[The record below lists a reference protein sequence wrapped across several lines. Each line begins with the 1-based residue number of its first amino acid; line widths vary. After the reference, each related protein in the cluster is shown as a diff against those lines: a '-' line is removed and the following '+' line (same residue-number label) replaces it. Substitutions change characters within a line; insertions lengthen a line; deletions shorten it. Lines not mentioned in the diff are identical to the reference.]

1 MSTPEQRVIA
11 DKFIHEII
19 ATAAGDNKSAKE
31 YLYMVG
37 RITRV
42 WDDIYDQDNPAGI
55 TRKQLLEIIE
65 YLFVKL
71 PVNGFF
77 NQHREILLSQHISA
91 YNAWMASNKWLDGDE
106 TEQMYAHVWPD
117 TINEI
122 LPIVALLTQ
131 SYKQMEQVSDHMR
144 KNFKAKLGD

>member
-1 MSTPEQRVIA
+1 MSTPEQRVVA
-11 DKFIHEII
+11 DKLSDEII
-19 ATAAGDNKSAKE
+19 TMAAGDNKSAEE
-31 YLYMVG
+31 YLNMIA

-42 WDDIYDQDNPAGI
+42 WDDLYDEDHPV

-91 YNAWMASNKWLDGDE
+91 YNAWDGSNKWLDGDE

-131 SYKQMEQVSDHMR
+131 NYKQMEQVSDHMR
-144 KNFKAKLGD
+144 KIFKAKLGD

>member
-1 MSTPEQRVIA
+1 MSTPEQRIVA
-11 DKFIHEII
+11 DKLSDEII
-19 ATAAGDNKSAKE
+19 TMAAGNNKSAEE
-31 YLYMVG
+31 YLNMIA

-42 WDDIYDQDNPAGI
+42 WDDLYDEDHPV
-55 TRKQLLEIIE
+55 TREHLLEIIE

-91 YNAWMASNKWLDGDE
+91 YNAWDGSNKWLAGDE

-131 SYKQMEQVSDHMR
+131 NYKQMEQVSDHMR
-144 KNFKAKLGD
+144 KIFKAKLGD